1 MWRRTEELKP
11 SSPGAEAAEP
21 GATTANPNSTVTPP
35 ATISTSSVQAASA
48 AAAFTPA
55 AASAPDVAAAM
66 SAVSTIGPG
75 LKIRG
80 DITGSCHLVIE
91 GEANGK
97 IHLTNGRVT
106 VRASGRV
113 NADIEAP
120 EIEIDGNVQGNL
132 HARDNVRMGPA
143 SHVQGSVLA
152 RRFRIEDG
160 ARFRGKVEMTRP
172 GTAAETSGG
181 KASTGTSPATSPATP
196 AAAPTATAATSPAD
210 AVKPIKAIA
219 VAPRG

>member
-11 SSPGAEAAEP
+11 SSPGANAAEP
-21 GATTANPNSTVTPP
+21 AATTSNPNSTVTPP
-35 ATISTSSVQAASA
+35 AAISTSSVQAAPA
-48 AAAFTPA
+48 AAAFKPA
-55 AASAPDVAAAM
+55 AASAPDVAAAI

-80 DITGSCHLVIE
+80 DITGNCHLVIE
-91 GEANGK
+91 GEAHGK
-97 IHLTNGRVT
+97 IHLVNGRVT
-106 VRASGRV
+106 VGASGRV

-132 HARDNVRMGPA
+132 QARDNVRMGPA
-143 SHVQGSVLA
+143 SHVQGSVLS

-172 GTAAETSGG
+172 GSATETSGG
-181 KASTGTSPATSPATP
+181 KASTGAAPATSPAIP
-196 AAAPTATAATSPAD
+196 AAAPTAIPAATPAD
-210 AVKPIKAIA
+210 AEKPITAIA
-219 VAPRG
+219 AAPRG

>member
-11 SSPGAEAAEP
+11 SSPGADAAEP
-21 GATTANPNSTVTPP
+21 AATTANPSSTVTPP
-35 ATISTSSVQAASA
+35 ATISTSSVQAAPA

-55 AASAPDVAAAM
+55 AASAPDVAAAI

-80 DITGSCHLVIE
+80 DITGNCHLVIE
-91 GEANGK
+91 GEAHGK

-172 GTAAETSGG
+172 GSAIETSGG
-181 KASTGTSPATSPATP
+181 KAATGTSPATP
-196 AAAPTATAATSPAD
+196 AATPATSPAD
-210 AVKPIKAIA
+210 AETPKTARA